1 MVAAAAAAMAAAAS
15 FGGYTVVQ
23 ELGKGGFATVYLA
36 TQDTTGEAYAIKQ
49 FTSENG
55 RDIDEDKATNE
66 RAVLERLG
74 DHEHVV
80 RLCDIVD
87 DPVGVQA
94 LVLEYMGGGDLINF
108 IKALGEA
115 GGTEREG

>member
-1 MVAAAAAAMAAAAS
+1 M
-15 FGGYTVVQ
+15 VQ

-55 RDIDEDKATNE
+55 REIDEDKATNE

>member
-66 RAVLERLG
+66 RAVLERLAPTLG
-74 DHEHVV
+74 SLGAAPWDRNLRNKAYPNRNQNQV
-80 RLCDIVD
+80 R
-87 DPVGVQA
+87 
-94 LVLEYMGGGDLINF
+94 F
-108 IKALGEA
+108 
-115 GGTEREG
+115 

>member
-1 MVAAAAAAMAAAAS
+1 MVDLLRQVGKRRGVAARNALRGVPGEREELRGEGVLLDEGVPIDGSMRDYGSHFDVALRAFRYKLEPRRSDVRAS
-15 FGGYTVVQ
+15 G
-23 ELGKGGFATVYLA
+23 A
-36 TQDTTGEAYAIKQ
+36 D
-49 FTSENG
+49 
-55 RDIDEDKATNE
+55 
-66 RAVLERLG
+66 
-74 DHEHVV
+74 
-80 RLCDIVD
+80 VD